1 LGFAVGVERLAMLA
15 DPEGKLDRDQ
25 RLRRATQALDR
36 FERYI
41 QLSPTGCHLWMGS
54 VTADG
59 YGQFALSGR
68 LQLARRVAYELW
80 VGPIG
85 PNERVFSRCGV
96 RACVNHRHLEA
107 HPVAMPTLPDDRF
120 TREWIETE
128 AGSWFLGLWTADGY
142 LSRDASM
149 SLALKDHDAVHL
161 AAVALGLN
169 VNRVGLHKKLDQ
181 ARIRVGVKWFLPHLA
196 AIGIAPGPKTGREH
210 APLGLEHNRHFW
222 RGVVD
227 GDGWVRPEQRVMG
240 LVTASPVLRDQFAAF
255 LDTAIGCT
263 PTLTL
268 RTEGT
273 LYQLTL
279 TGRNAAALASL
290 LYGGSTFAL
299 PRKRAA
305 ALLTVE
311 GDRMIRTRAQQV
323 DARNRRIV
331 AAYEDG
337 CSGREIA
344 TLEAVSAHTVY
355 YILRR
360 AGITRRPREWY
371 ATQQEFCSK
380 GHPFDE
386 RNTRIERNGV
396 RRCRTCARDRGR
408 AWARSRRQ
416 QRGDHV

>member
-1 LGFAVGVERLAMLA
+1 
-15 DPEGKLDRDQ
+15 
-25 RLRRATQALDR
+25 
-36 FERYI
+36 
-41 QLSPTGCHLWMGS
+41 
-54 VTADG
+54 
-59 YGQFALSGR
+59 
-68 LQLARRVAYELW
+68 
-80 VGPIG
+80 
-85 PNERVFSRCGV
+85 
-96 RACVNHRHLEA
+96 
-107 HPVAMPTLPDDRF
+107 
-120 TREWIETE
+120 
-128 AGSWFLGLWTADGY
+128 
-142 LSRDASM
+142 
-149 SLALKDHDAVHL
+149 
-161 AAVALGLN
+161 
-169 VNRVGLHKKLDQ
+169 
-181 ARIRVGVKWFLPHLA
+181 
-196 AIGIAPGPKTGREH
+196 
-210 APLGLEHNRHFW
+210 
-222 RGVVD
+222 
-227 GDGWVRPEQRVMG
+227 MG

-396 RRCRTCARDRGR
+396 RRCRTCARDRGGPGHG
-408 AWARSRRQ
+408 A
-416 QRGDHV
+416 GDSNAVITFRIAVVLGAACSLELPT